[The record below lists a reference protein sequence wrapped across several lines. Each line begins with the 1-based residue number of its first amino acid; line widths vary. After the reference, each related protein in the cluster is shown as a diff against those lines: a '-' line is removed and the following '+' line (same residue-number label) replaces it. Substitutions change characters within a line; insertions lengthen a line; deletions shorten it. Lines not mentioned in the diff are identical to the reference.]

1 MPGYLV
7 LSMDQLLKNYYET
20 SLEYHWSGAD
30 YSDNVVIQGTS
41 DSLQINKKIF
51 HRQNPQLVHISEQQ
65 RRRADHTVVI

>member
-41 DSLQINKKIF
+41 DSLHINKKTF
-51 HRQNPQLVHISEQQ
+51 HSRKSSVHISEQKQ
-65 RRRADHTVVI
+65 GRVDHTVVI